1 MRSDITSI
9 ILLPFCVAVSLLA
22 ATVQAEDKKPELTD
36 IIVTTSDVNLL
47 LFATVKN
54 PFTSEMI
61 TAVQNG
67 IAITFEFHI
76 ELEKV
81 KNNWFDSSLVDRTIT
96 HTLKY
101 NSLKQEYSIEQ
112 SEKKGKAKRTRSLED
127 AKQTMAEINGIPV
140 ITLQSL
146 IPDKPYKLNIKAT
159 LQETTLPL
167 GMQNI
172 LPFTSLWNFETDW
185 RTIEF
190 RY

>member
-1 MRSDITSI
+1 MRSNFTT
-9 ILLPFCVAVSLLA
+9 ILFLPFCFALFLVAT
-22 ATVQAEDKKPELTD
+22 TVQAENEKPELTD

-81 KNNWFDSSLVDRTIT
+81 KNNWFDSSLVDQTIT

-101 NSLKQEYSIEQ
+101 DSLKEEYSIQQ
-112 SEKKGKAKRTRSLED
+112 SEKKGKVKVTRSLD
-127 AKQTMAEINGIPV
+127 TAKQSMAEINGIPV
-140 ITLQSL
+140 IALKSL

-159 LQETTLPL
+159 LEETTLPL

-172 LPFTSLWNFETDW
+172 LPFTSLWDFETDW